1 MWTPMDGPLPEAH
14 SGTETGKEVYVEK
27 KGNIHT

>member
-1 MWTPMDGPLPEAH
+1 MWTTRDGPLPGAQ

-27 KGNIHT
+27 KGNK